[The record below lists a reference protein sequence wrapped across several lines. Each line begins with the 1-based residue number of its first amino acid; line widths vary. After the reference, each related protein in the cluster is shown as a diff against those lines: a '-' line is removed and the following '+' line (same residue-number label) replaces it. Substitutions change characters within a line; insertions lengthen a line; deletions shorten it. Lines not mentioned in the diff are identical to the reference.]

1 MDSGIL
7 VAIFVP
13 ISMFAMIFGIF
24 YLRTQEKMG
33 MIERGMDPRT
43 GGNPLNVNYMLRL
56 GLIVIGSGLGL
67 FITCLIDKIGG
78 HMGNMDGIYV
88 SLIAMFGGAGAILS
102 YIIEKKEANKTGD
115 N

>member
-24 YLRTQEKMG
+24 YLKTQEKMG
-33 MIERGMDPRT
+33 MIERGMDPRA
-43 GGNPLNVNYMLRL
+43 GQKPLNVNYMLRL
-56 GLIVIGSGLGL
+56 GLIVIGTGVGFLIALLINKIDYEWSGLFPPL
-67 FITCLIDKIGG
+67 MAI
-78 HMGNMDGIYV
+78 
-88 SLIAMFGGAGAILS
+88 FGGSGAILS

>member
-24 YLRTQEKMG
+24 YLRTQEKMS
-33 MIERGMDPRT
+33 MIERGMDPRA
-43 GGNPLNVNYMLRL
+43 GQKPLNVNYMLRF
-56 GLIVIGSGLGL
+56 GLIVIGTGVGFLIALIVNKINYEWGGL
-67 FITCLIDKIGG
+67 FPAFMAI
-78 HMGNMDGIYV
+78 
-88 SLIAMFGGAGAILS
+88 FGGSGALLS

>member
-43 GGNPLNVNYMLRL
+43 GGKPLNVNYMLRL
-56 GLIVIGSGLGL
+56 GLIVIGSSLGL
-67 FITCLIDKIGG
+67 LITCIIDKLTQ
-78 HMGNMDGIYV
+78 MGNMDGIYV
-88 SLIAMFGGAGAILS
+88 SLIALFGGSGAILS
-102 YIIEKKEANKTGD
+102 YIIEKKEAEKTGD